1 MHQVQLADEVYEQ
14 AQRQAA
20 EAGFDNVEDYLADLV
35 MQDSEFEVVDDVNVD
50 HIFTPEVIAEL
61 DQISAEI
68 KAGGKTY
75 TMAEVDAH
83 FNKKRE
89 EWLRNHAD

>member
-1 MHQVQLADEVYEQ
+1 MHQIKLADEVYER
-14 AQRQAA
+14 ARRRAA
-20 EAGFDNVEDYLADLV
+20 EAGFDNVDDYLADLV
-35 MQDSEFEVVDDVNVD
+35 TQDSEFEVVDDANVD

-75 TMAEVDAH
+75 SMEEVDAH
-83 FNKKRE
+83 FKKKQE
-89 EWLRNHAD
+89 EWLRNHAG